1 MERTDQVYRKI
12 KMTSYMIAR
21 TVRNFYRKPG
31 PLCALALVRG
41 ILLPQI
47 SYSLPFFRPTKEQF
61 ERMDNIIA
69 YPLKTSLG
77 LPKTASTR
85 AILCEFGLVGTCLLR
100 EKLLL
105 T

>member
-21 TVRNFYRKPG
+21 TVRNFYRRPG
-31 PLCALALVRG
+31 PMCALALVRG
-41 ILLPQI
+41 IILPQI
-47 SYSLPFFRPTKEQF
+47 SYSLPFFRPTDEQLH
-61 ERMDNIIA
+61 RMDSIIT

-77 LPKTASTR
+77 LPKSVSTTAT
-85 AILCEFGLVGTCLLR
+85 LWEFGLVSSQLLR

-105 T
+105 N